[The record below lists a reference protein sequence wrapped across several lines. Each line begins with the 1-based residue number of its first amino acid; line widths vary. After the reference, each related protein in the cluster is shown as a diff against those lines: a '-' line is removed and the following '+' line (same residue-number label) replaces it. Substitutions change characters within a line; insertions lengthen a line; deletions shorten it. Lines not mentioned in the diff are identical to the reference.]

1 MSTRSLEHSPY
12 HKTLRVLSVVMVC
25 VLMFQSGL
33 YSKTTAQLSV
43 VTGNYLTAAVGV
55 SVGVPENDVN
65 VLTKKIAELETQVGA
80 KDAQLRERELSLGL
94 NSQENTGTRVTLILA
109 GIQLVLL
116 ILIVVNYA
124 LDYLRGRRRYV
135 PA

>member
-1 MSTRSLEHSPY
+1 
-12 HKTLRVLSVVMVC
+12 MVC

-43 VTGNYLTAAVGV
+43 VTGNYLAAAVGV

-94 NSQENTGTRVTLILA
+94 NSQDRTGTRVTMILA

-116 ILIVVNYA
+116 VLIVVNYA
-124 LDYLRGRRRYV
+124 LDYVRGRRRYV